1 MILKGLIDEDFA
13 NYKVPSMFLAFPSC
27 TWKCE
32 KECGVKCCQN
42 SELAREPDIEVD
54 DNFIIERYI
63 NNPISKAIVCGG
75 LEPLDS
81 WLFLKEFLRKLRTK
95 TDDIVVIYTGY
106 KEEEIKEIIDDLR
119 LIGNIVLKVGRY
131 RQNDTSHYDKVLGV
145 ELASNNQYAFVI
157 K

>member
-42 SELAREPDIEVD
+42 SELASEPNIEVD
-54 DNFIIERYI
+54 DNLIIERYI

-131 RQNDTSHYDKVLGV
+131 RQNDTSHYDEVLGV
-145 ELASNNQYAFVI
+145 ELASNNQYAFII